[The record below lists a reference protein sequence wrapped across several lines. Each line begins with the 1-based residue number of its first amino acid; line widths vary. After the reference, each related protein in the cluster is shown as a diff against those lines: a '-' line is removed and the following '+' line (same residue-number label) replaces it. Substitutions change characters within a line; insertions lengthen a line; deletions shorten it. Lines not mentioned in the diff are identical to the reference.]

1 MTKQLRVKSI
11 IYIAGI
17 VVYVGAV
24 AASKRFML
32 GDNLKFVW
40 FLAAYLIIGFE
51 TFVRLGESL
60 MQKKILTEYML
71 ILFATVGALG
81 IGRYTEGVFVMALFG
96 VGMLFDAY
104 STDNTKRTIQAL
116 INIRPEYA
124 TRLVRGREFKV
135 DPSNSD
141 LILSNL
147 KPGHAIIIKPGE
159 RVPADAMIT
168 YGISDVDT
176 KALTG
181 EATPRPVGA
190 GDRIYSGY
198 INLSAAVEAM
208 VVGSYEDSAV
218 TRIMRM
224 VEEAQDQKSESE
236 DFVGR
241 FSKFYTPAMLLCAMA
256 IMVYPSMT
264 FSYGN
269 WETWIYRGLVFL
281 VVACPC
287 GLVLSIPLAFLG
299 GIAAAAKQGIVVKG
313 RNHLEDLSKADT
325 FIFDKTG
332 TLTQG
337 IFRVKDV
344 RAFHMTREELLGIA
358 AHVESYSNHPIA
370 RSLLTEYRR
379 QVDKRRVCRMREM
392 PGFGVSAVFDGE
404 RVYVGN
410 KKLMDQQGISY
421 TEVEQ
426 TGTVL
431 YVAIGRH
438 YAGYIVIEDT
448 VKEDTKD
455 TFHYL
460 RDKCNAVLVML
471 TGDTESGSIPVAREL
486 NMDYAYVNLLPQD
499 KLEYVEDFL
508 SIQDASERLVCVGD
522 GINDAPIL
530 AKADVGIAMGAMGSE
545 AAIEAADVIL
555 LEDDL
560 PGIVDVIKIAK
571 ETLRV
576 VERNVTFA
584 LLIKGLVLVLSVSGY
599 FSMGEAITAEVGVM
613 FMALLNSAWVAKYT
627 V

>member
-1 MTKQLRVKSI
+1 MTKQLRVKCI

-17 VVYVGAV
+17 VVYGGAI
-24 AASKRFML
+24 AASMFYTLDSRV
-32 GDNLKFVW
+32 KFIW

-51 TFVRLGESL
+51 TFCRLEESL
-60 MQKKILTEYML
+60 MQKKFMTEYTL
-71 ILFATVGALG
+71 IVLATVGAVG
-81 IGRYTEGVFVMALFG
+81 TMRYTEGVFVMALFG
-96 VGMLFDAY
+96 LGMLFDAY
-104 STDNTKRTIQAL
+104 STASTKKTIQEL

-124 TRLVRGREFKV
+124 TRLVRGREFRV
-135 DPSNSD
+135 DPST
-141 LILSNL
+141 L
-147 KPGHAIIIKPGE
+147 KPGHAIVIKPGE
-159 RVPADAMIT
+159 RVPADAMVT
-168 YGISDVDT
+168 YGISDMDT

-181 EATPRPVGA
+181 EALPQPVGT

-198 INLSAAVEAM
+198 INQSAVIEAM

-224 VEEAQDQKSESE
+224 VEEAQEQKSESE
-236 DFVGR
+236 NFVGS
-241 FSKFYTPAMLLCAMA
+241 FSKIYTPAMLLCALA
-256 IMVYPSMT
+256 IMIYPSVT

-269 WETWIYRGLVFL
+269 WDAWIYRGLIFL

-299 GIAAAAKQGIVVKG
+299 GIASAARQGIVIKG
-313 RNHLEDLSKADT
+313 RNHLEDLAKADT

-332 TLTQG
+332 TLTEG
-337 IFRVKDV
+337 VFHVKDV

-370 RSLLTEYRR
+370 QSLLLEYRR

-404 RVYVGN
+404 RVFVGN
-410 KKLMDQQGISY
+410 KKLMDWQGITC

-426 TGTVL
+426 PGTVL
-431 YVAIGRH
+431 YVAIGKH
-438 YAGYIVIEDT
+438 YAGYIVIEDSI
-448 VKEDTKD
+448 KENTKD
-455 TFHYL
+455 TFDYL

-486 NMDYAYVNLLPQD
+486 EMDYAYVNLMPED
-499 KLEYVEDFL
+499 KLEHVEDFL
-508 SIQDASERLVCVGD
+508 SIQDSSERLVCVGD

-530 AKADVGIAMGAMGSE
+530 ARADVGIAMGAMGAE

-560 PGIVDVIKIAK
+560 PRIVDAIKIAK
-571 ETLRV
+571 ETLKI

-584 LLIKGLVLVLSVSGY
+584 LFIKGLVLVLSVIGF
-599 FSMGEAITAEVGVM
+599 FSMGEAIVAEVGVM

>member
-135 DPSNSD
+135 DPSN
-141 LILSNL
+141 L

-159 RVPADAMIT
+159 RVPADAMTT

>member
-1 MTKQLRVKSI
+1 MTKQLRVKCI

-17 VVYVGAV
+17 VVYGGAIT
-24 AASKRFML
+24 ASMFYTLDSRV
-32 GDNLKFVW
+32 KFIW

-51 TFVRLGESL
+51 TFCRLEESL
-60 MQKKILTEYML
+60 MQKKFMTEYTL
-71 ILFATVGALG
+71 IVLATVGAVG
-81 IGRYTEGVFVMALFG
+81 TMRYTEGVFVMALFG
-96 VGMLFDAY
+96 LGMLFDAY
-104 STDNTKRTIQAL
+104 STASTKKTIQEL

-124 TRLVRGREFKV
+124 TRLVRGREFRV
-135 DPSNSD
+135 DPST
-141 LILSNL
+141 L
-147 KPGHAIIIKPGE
+147 KPGHAIVIKPGE
-159 RVPADAMIT
+159 RVPADAMVT
-168 YGISDVDT
+168 YGISDMDT

-181 EATPRPVGA
+181 EALPQPVGT

-198 INLSAAVEAM
+198 INQSAVIEAM

-224 VEEAQDQKSESE
+224 VEEAQEQKSESE
-236 DFVGR
+236 NFVGS
-241 FSKFYTPAMLLCAMA
+241 FSKIYTPAMLLCALA
-256 IMVYPSMT
+256 IMIYPSVT

-269 WETWIYRGLVFL
+269 WDAWIYRGLIFL

-299 GIAAAAKQGIVVKG
+299 GIASAARQGIVIKG
-313 RNHLEDLSKADT
+313 RNHLEDLAKADT

-332 TLTQG
+332 TLTEG
-337 IFRVKDV
+337 VFHVKDV

-370 RSLLTEYRR
+370 QSLLLEYRR

-404 RVYVGN
+404 RVFVGN
-410 KKLMDQQGISY
+410 KKLMDWQGITC

-426 TGTVL
+426 PGTVL
-431 YVAIGRH
+431 YVAIGKH
-438 YAGYIVIEDT
+438 YAGYIVIEDSI
-448 VKEDTKD
+448 KENTQD
-455 TFHYL
+455 TFDYL

-486 NMDYAYVNLLPQD
+486 EMDYAYVNLMPED
-499 KLEYVEDFL
+499 KLEHVEDFL
-508 SIQDASERLVCVGD
+508 SIQDSSERLVCVGD

-530 AKADVGIAMGAMGSE
+530 ARADVGIAMGAMGAE

-560 PGIVDVIKIAK
+560 PRIVDAIKIAK
-571 ETLRV
+571 ETLKI

-584 LLIKGLVLVLSVSGY
+584 LFIKGLVLVLSVIGF
-599 FSMGEAITAEVGVM
+599 FSMGEAIVAEVGVM

>member
-1 MTKQLRVKSI
+1 
-11 IYIAGI
+11 
-17 VVYVGAV
+17 
-24 AASKRFML
+24 
-32 GDNLKFVW
+32 
-40 FLAAYLIIGFE
+40 
-51 TFVRLGESL
+51 
-60 MQKKILTEYML
+60 
-71 ILFATVGALG
+71 
-81 IGRYTEGVFVMALFG
+81 MALFG
-96 VGMLFDAY
+96 LGMLFDAY
-104 STDNTKRTIQAL
+104 STASTKKTIQEL

-124 TRLVRGREFKV
+124 TRLVRGREFRV
-135 DPSNSD
+135 DPST
-141 LILSNL
+141 L
-147 KPGHAIIIKPGE
+147 KPGHAIVIKPGE
-159 RVPADAMIT
+159 RVPADAMVT
-168 YGISDVDT
+168 YGISDMDT

-181 EATPRPVGA
+181 EALPQPVGT

-198 INLSAAVEAM
+198 INQSAVIEAM

-224 VEEAQDQKSESE
+224 VEEAQEQKSESE
-236 DFVGR
+236 NFVGS
-241 FSKFYTPAMLLCAMA
+241 FSKIYTPAMLLCALA
-256 IMVYPSMT
+256 IMIYPSVT

-269 WETWIYRGLVFL
+269 WDAWIYRGLIFL

-299 GIAAAAKQGIVVKG
+299 GIASAARQGIVIKG
-313 RNHLEDLSKADT
+313 RNHLEDLAKADT

-332 TLTQG
+332 TLTEG
-337 IFRVKDV
+337 VFHVKDV

-370 RSLLTEYRR
+370 QSLLLEYRR

-404 RVYVGN
+404 RVFVGN
-410 KKLMDQQGISY
+410 KKLMDWQGITC

-426 TGTVL
+426 PGTVL
-431 YVAIGRH
+431 YVAIGKH
-438 YAGYIVIEDT
+438 YAGYIVIEDSI
-448 VKEDTKD
+448 KENTKD
-455 TFHYL
+455 TFDYL

-486 NMDYAYVNLLPQD
+486 EMDYAYVNLMPED
-499 KLEYVEDFL
+499 KLEHVEDFL
-508 SIQDASERLVCVGD
+508 SIQDSSERLVCVGD

-530 AKADVGIAMGAMGSE
+530 ARADVGIAMGAMGAE

-560 PGIVDVIKIAK
+560 PRIVDAIKIAK
-571 ETLRV
+571 ETLKI

-584 LLIKGLVLVLSVSGY
+584 LFIKGLVLVLSVIGF
-599 FSMGEAITAEVGVM
+599 FSMGEAIVAEVGVM

>member
-1 MTKQLRVKSI
+1 MTKQLRVKCI

-17 VVYVGAV
+17 VVYGGAIT
-24 AASKRFML
+24 ASMFYTLDSRV
-32 GDNLKFVW
+32 KFIW

-51 TFVRLGESL
+51 TFCRLEESL
-60 MQKKILTEYML
+60 MQKKFMTEYTL
-71 ILFATVGALG
+71 IVLATVGAVG
-81 IGRYTEGVFVMALFG
+81 TMRYTEGVFVMALFG
-96 VGMLFDAY
+96 LGMLFDAY
-104 STDNTKRTIQAL
+104 STASTKKTIQEL

-124 TRLVRGREFKV
+124 TRLVRGREFRV
-135 DPSNSD
+135 DPST
-141 LILSNL
+141 L
-147 KPGHAIIIKPGE
+147 KPGHAIVIKPGE
-159 RVPADAMIT
+159 RVPADAMVT
-168 YGISDVDT
+168 YGISDMDT

-181 EATPRPVGA
+181 EALPQPVGT

-198 INLSAAVEAM
+198 INQSAVIEAM

-218 TRIMRM
+218 TRILRM
-224 VEEAQDQKSESE
+224 VEEALEQKSESE
-236 DFVGR
+236 NFVGS
-241 FSKFYTPAMLLCAMA
+241 FSKIYTPAMLLCALA
-256 IMVYPSMT
+256 IMIYPSVT

-269 WETWIYRGLVFL
+269 WDAWIYRGLIFL

-299 GIAAAAKQGIVVKG
+299 GIASAARQGIVIKG
-313 RNHLEDLSKADT
+313 RNHLEDLAKADT

-332 TLTQG
+332 TLTEG
-337 IFRVKDV
+337 VFHVKDV

-370 RSLLTEYRR
+370 QSLLLEYRR

-404 RVYVGN
+404 RVFVGN
-410 KKLMDQQGISY
+410 KKLMDWQGITC

-426 TGTVL
+426 PGTVL
-431 YVAIGRH
+431 YVAIGKH
-438 YAGYIVIEDT
+438 YAGYIVIEDSI
-448 VKEDTKD
+448 KENTQD
-455 TFHYL
+455 TFDYL

-486 NMDYAYVNLLPQD
+486 EMDYAYVNLMPED
-499 KLEYVEDFL
+499 KLEHVEDFL
-508 SIQDASERLVCVGD
+508 SIQDSSERLVCVGD

-530 AKADVGIAMGAMGSE
+530 ARADVGIAMGAMGAE

-560 PGIVDVIKIAK
+560 PRIVDAIKIAK
-571 ETLRV
+571 ETLKI

-584 LLIKGLVLVLSVSGY
+584 LFIKGLVLVLSVIGF
-599 FSMGEAITAEVGVM
+599 FSMGEAIVAEVGVM

>member
-1 MTKQLRVKSI
+1 
-11 IYIAGI
+11 
-17 VVYVGAV
+17 
-24 AASKRFML
+24 
-32 GDNLKFVW
+32 
-40 FLAAYLIIGFE
+40 
-51 TFVRLGESL
+51 
-60 MQKKILTEYML
+60 
-71 ILFATVGALG
+71 
-81 IGRYTEGVFVMALFG
+81 
-96 VGMLFDAY
+96 
-104 STDNTKRTIQAL
+104 
-116 INIRPEYA
+116 
-124 TRLVRGREFKV
+124 
-135 DPSNSD
+135 
-141 LILSNL
+141 
-147 KPGHAIIIKPGE
+147 
-159 RVPADAMIT
+159 
-168 YGISDVDT
+168 
-176 KALTG
+176 
-181 EATPRPVGA
+181 
-190 GDRIYSGY
+190 
-198 INLSAAVEAM
+198 
-208 VVGSYEDSAV
+208 
-218 TRIMRM
+218 
-224 VEEAQDQKSESE
+224 
-236 DFVGR
+236 
-241 FSKFYTPAMLLCAMA
+241 
-256 IMVYPSMT
+256 
-264 FSYGN
+264 
-269 WETWIYRGLVFL
+269 
-281 VVACPC
+281 
-287 GLVLSIPLAFLG
+287 
-299 GIAAAAKQGIVVKG
+299 
-313 RNHLEDLSKADT
+313 
-325 FIFDKTG
+325 
-332 TLTQG
+332 
-337 IFRVKDV
+337 
-344 RAFHMTREELLGIA
+344 
-358 AHVESYSNHPIA
+358 
-370 RSLLTEYRR
+370 
-379 QVDKRRVCRMREM
+379 MREM

-584 LLIKGLVLVLSVSGY
+584 LLVKGLVLVLSVSGY

>member
-135 DPSNSD
+135 DPSN
-141 LILSNL
+141 L

-218 TRIMRM
+218 TRLMRL

>member
-1 MTKQLRVKSI
+1 
-11 IYIAGI
+11 
-17 VVYVGAV
+17 
-24 AASKRFML
+24 
-32 GDNLKFVW
+32 
-40 FLAAYLIIGFE
+40 
-51 TFVRLGESL
+51 
-60 MQKKILTEYML
+60 
-71 ILFATVGALG
+71 
-81 IGRYTEGVFVMALFG
+81 
-96 VGMLFDAY
+96 
-104 STDNTKRTIQAL
+104 
-116 INIRPEYA
+116 
-124 TRLVRGREFKV
+124 
-135 DPSNSD
+135 
-141 LILSNL
+141 
-147 KPGHAIIIKPGE
+147 
-159 RVPADAMIT
+159 
-168 YGISDVDT
+168 
-176 KALTG
+176 
-181 EATPRPVGA
+181 
-190 GDRIYSGY
+190 
-198 INLSAAVEAM
+198 
-208 VVGSYEDSAV
+208 
-218 TRIMRM
+218 M

>member
-71 ILFATVGALG
+71 ILSATVGALG

-96 VGMLFDAY
+96 LGMLFDAY

-135 DPSNSD
+135 DPSN
-141 LILSNL
+141 L

-181 EATPRPVGA
+181 EATPQPVGA

>member
-116 INIRPEYA
+116 INIRPVYA
-124 TRLVRGREFKV
+124 TRLVRGRELKV
-135 DPSNSD
+135 DP
-141 LILSNL
+141 SNL

>member
-1 MTKQLRVKSI
+1 MTKQLKVKSI

-135 DPSNSD
+135 DP
-141 LILSNL
+141 SNL